1 MSLRAIKARAR
12 RDLHNAMRVPAFYY
26 PAGDADA
33 APVPCHVRVHTKFNA
48 QLGDL
53 KGTNFSYAE
62 TEAQIEKLVFW
73 IDELDPDNQAVV
85 MVSSIEGYRINHVH
99 PRDGATRTVE
109 VAQLDEADLAL
120 YEHPAGAV
128 Y

>member
-12 RDLHNAMRVPAFYY
+12 RDLHDAMRVPAFYY
-26 PAGDADA
+26 PGGDEGAE
-33 APVPCHVRVHTKFNA
+33 PVLCHVRVHTKFDA

-62 TEAQIEKLVFW
+62 TEAQIQKLLFW
-73 IDELDPDNQAVV
+73 IDELDPDNQGVV
-85 MVSSIEGYRINHVH
+85 VISAIEGYRINHTH
-99 PRDGATRTVE
+99 PRDGVTRTVE
-109 VAQLDEADLAL
+109 VAELDEADLAL